1 MATLYPFTDSDVDDA
16 FAQLDH
22 ALFDKAREAD
32 GPESDPT
39 PKMLI
44 VAGAQGAGKTYLLE
58 KQLLPSERYPNHVRL
73 YLPEFRKLHPHYTEM
88 SEHGVLHV
96 YEHTEAFIRA
106 LSGKV
111 FGYAFA
117 NRYNIIMESALDDE
131 AFAGFPPAAVE
142 AGYRFEIHMIACK
155 VEFSHWATLDRGV
168 KSVAK
173 GEIERF
179 VALSQIQASQA
190 NAKKILNAFEHACTQ
205 APGSQVTLYER
216 GFETDQQSKVLCH
229 SICDAPGVLTPQ
241 ADYDGQPFFRAP
253 YHDTPV
259 EIRRS
264 PEGNDSGAY
273 LQFFQVVH
281 AGVLDEPVR
290 QQMVMACCKT
300 LGRSTDLVPRI
311 SRDAFRDLSQY
322 LLKYTYP

>member
-1 MATLYPFTDSDVDDA
+1 MATLYPFTESDVEDA
-16 FAQLDH
+16 FAQLDN

-44 VAGAQGAGKTYLLE
+44 VAGAQGSGKTYLLE

-73 YLPEFRKLHPHYTEM
+73 YLPAFRKLHPRYSEM
-88 SEHGVLHV
+88 SQHGVLHV
-96 YEHTEAFIRA
+96 YEHTETFIRA

-111 FGYAFA
+111 FAYAFA

-131 AFAGFPPAAVE
+131 AFAGFPPAAVA
-142 AGYRFEIHMIACK
+142 AGYCFEIHMIACK
-155 VEFSHWATLDRGV
+155 EEFSHWATLDRGV
-168 KSVAK
+168 KSIAK

-190 NAKKILNAFEHACTQ
+190 NAKKILNAFELACTQ
-205 APGSQVTLYER
+205 APGSQITLYER

-229 SICDAPGVLTPQ
+229 STCDAHGELTPQ
-241 ADYDGQPFFRAP
+241 ADYDGQSFFRAP

-264 PEGNDSGAY
+264 PEGSGSGAY

-281 AGVLDEPVR
+281 AGMLDEPVR

>member
-1 MATLYPFTDSDVDDA
+1 MATLYPFTANDVTDA
-16 FAQLDH
+16 FALLDNT
-22 ALFDKAREAD
+22 LFDKAREAD

-39 PKMLI
+39 PNMLI
-44 VAGAQGAGKTYLLE
+44 VAGAQGSGKTYLLE
-58 KQLLPSERYPNHVRL
+58 KQLLPSKRYENHVRL
-73 YLPEFRKLHPHYTEM
+73 YLPEFRKLHPHYAQM

-96 YEHTEAFIRA
+96 YQHTEAFVRA

-111 FGYAFA
+111 FEYAFA

-155 VEFSHWATLDRGV
+155 EEFSHWATLDRGV

-190 NAKKILNAFEHACTQ
+190 NARKILNAFESACLQ
-205 APGSQVTLYER
+205 APGSQVTLHER

-229 SICDAPGVLTPQ
+229 SRCDAQGVLTPQ
-241 ADYDGQPFFRAP
+241 PDYEGQPFFRAP

-264 PEGNDSGAY
+264 PDGSGSGVY

-281 AGVLDEPVR
+281 ASMLDEPVR
-290 QQMVMACCKT
+290 QQMVAACCKT
-300 LGRSTDLVPRI
+300 LGRTPDLVARI
-311 SRDAFRDLSQY
+311 PRDAFRELSQY
-322 LLKYTYP
+322 VLKYIYP

>member
-1 MATLYPFTDSDVDDA
+1 MGPKV
-16 FAQLDH
+16 AQPRKCSSLPVR
-22 ALFDKAREAD
+22 KGRAR
-32 GPESDPT
+32 P
-39 PKMLI
+39 
-44 VAGAQGAGKTYLLE
+44 YLLE

-190 NAKKILNAFEHACTQ
+190 NAKNPERFRTRLYAGPWLAGHA
-205 APGSQVTLYER
+205 L
-216 GFETDQQSKVLCH
+216 
-229 SICDAPGVLTPQ
+229 
-241 ADYDGQPFFRAP
+241 
-253 YHDTPV
+253 
-259 EIRRS
+259 
-264 PEGNDSGAY
+264 
-273 LQFFQVVH
+273 
-281 AGVLDEPVR
+281 
-290 QQMVMACCKT
+290 
-300 LGRSTDLVPRI
+300 
-311 SRDAFRDLSQY
+311 
-322 LLKYTYP
+322 